1 MQEGN
6 SVFIL
11 QSQKLKET
19 IDDIVNQPYEF
30 LKAYKYCRQVDF
42 LLEIKALSNIKN
54 IIQCNQLY
62 YQNNNTISTCDLNGF
77 RNNFQN
83 NKHSLTF

>member
-1 MQEGN
+1 MSIWIWKRESEVIQEGVQEGN

-30 LKAYKYCRQVDF
+30 LKVYKYCRQVDF
-42 LLEIKALSNIKN
+42 LLEIKGLSNIKK
-54 IIQCNQLY
+54 Y
-62 YQNNNTISTCDLNGF
+62 YSM
-77 RNNFQN
+77 
-83 NKHSLTF
+83 